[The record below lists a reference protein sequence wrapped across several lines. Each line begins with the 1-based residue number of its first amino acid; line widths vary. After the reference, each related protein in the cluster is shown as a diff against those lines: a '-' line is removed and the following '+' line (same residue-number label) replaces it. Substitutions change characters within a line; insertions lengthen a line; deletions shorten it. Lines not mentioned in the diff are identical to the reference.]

1 MRPKANGG
9 LAYWLRPTPLSP
21 LNREV
26 PMPDIN
32 DMMAW
37 ENGEMDEGRE
47 DKLFQQLV
55 DSGLAW
61 TLQGM
66 YGRRASQLLREG
78 RIHR

>member
-1 MRPKANGG
+1 MPDIEA
-9 LAYWLRPTPLSP
+9 
-21 LNREV
+21 

-37 ENGEMDEGRE
+37 ENGEMNEHRE

-66 YGRRASQLLREG
+66 YGRRASQLLRER

>member
-1 MRPKANGG
+1 
-9 LAYWLRPTPLSP
+9 
-21 LNREV
+21 
-26 PMPDIN
+26 MPDIN

-37 ENGEMDEGRE
+37 ENGEMNEDRE

-66 YGRRASQLLREG
+66 YGRRASQLLRER